1 MSSGTAPSDACSIRP
16 VSFLPC
22 GARIIPPAASTTTSV
37 TIAVMTQ
44 PSENEKASSVCAPR
58 WTSQIPRPSSNSAM
72 TGNSGSIRCMT
83 APPGPQLLNG
93 AKPRHDVDGRVHYPG
108 HREGDDHN
116 SDVNEQ
122 NDTEQGDLHL
132 DPPPVQ
138 G

>member
-1 MSSGTAPSDACSIRP
+1 MRTEMDEPDPEAQQQQRHDGEQRLDP
-16 VSFLPC
+16 VHD
-22 GARIIPPAASTTTSV
+22 GA
-37 TIAVMTQ
+37 
-44 PSENEKASSVCAPR
+44 
-58 WTSQIPRPSSNSAM
+58 
-72 TGNSGSIRCMT
+72 
-83 APPGPQLLNG
+83 PGPQLLNG

-116 SDVNEQ
+116 SDVKEQ